1 MITWTSA
8 SQHYN
13 DRMWKSH
20 CGQINRT
27 WHYKV
32 LRKICWRYLTCYQEN
47 RSCVLNRFNSFN
59 YNLKFTIDTF
69 ENCVPHF
76 VDIEICLNVLGIYH
90 KHTQTGQYVNFDSFT
105 LWKWKASRIHS
116 LVIRAKHFVK
126 RIILIRKSNLLRIM
140 QHGMVTRSI
149 LSIQL

>member
-1 MITWTSA
+1 MDHLGQCGSL
-8 SQHYN
+8 
-13 DRMWKSH
+13 DRMRKSH
-20 CGQINRT
+20 CWQINRR
-27 WHYKV
+27 WHFYK
-32 LRKICWRYLTCYQEN
+32 RYVDNTLLVIKTTDIPF
-47 RSCVLNRFNSFN
+47 VLNKFNSFD
-59 YNLKFTIDTF
+59 YNLKFTIDSF

-76 VDIEICLNVLGIYH
+76 LGMKICPNGQGIYR

-140 QHGMVTRSI
+140 QHGMITRST
-149 LSIQL
+149 LLIQL